1 MAATIRLRRMGRKK
15 LPFYRIV
22 VIDSRKKRDGE
33 YIDNI
38 GTYNPLVH
46 PAEIVVNEEKAI
58 SWLQKGATPSD
69 TVKSL
74 LSHQGILLKLDLM
87 KKGFSTE
94 KISEELQKWQMMQT
108 TRQERKAM
116 KSEIES
122 GEEKTTTPE
131 ETVEPSET
139 TTPA

>member
-1 MAATIRLRRMGRKK
+1 MAASIRLKRMGRKK
-15 LPFYRIV
+15 LPCYRIV

-46 PAEIVVNEEKAI
+46 PAQIVVNEEKAI

-74 LSHQGILLKLDLM
+74 LSRQGILLKLDLM

-94 KISEELQKWQMMQT
+94 KISEEFQKWQMQQT
-108 TRQERKAM
+108 ARQERQVM
-116 KSEIES
+116 KSEKES
-122 GEEKTTTPE
+122 GGEKSATPAE
-131 ETVEPSET
+131 PVEPSET
-139 TTPA
+139 TAPA